1 VLCVSVVLTG
11 MVLVRVWGYQCYGR
25 ICGWVLVCSF
35 FQIYIPFVYS
45 ATRLIRSILA
55 LSACIVSDV
64 LSAKFA
70 YRVTSD
76 ETSSDEGDFAFL
88 QPDGYSRDQTRGVMK
103 VASYA
108 CPPPNCLNTTLFISL
123 LLYRGR
129 ALFHYIYFLKKT

>member
-25 ICGWVLVCSF
+25 ICGWVLVF

-55 LSACIVSDV
+55 RSACRVSDV
-64 LSAKFA
+64 VSAKFA
-70 YRVTSD
+70 YRVIFE

-88 QPDGYSRDQTRGVMK
+88 QPEDKYSRDQKLRH
-103 VASYA
+103 
-108 CPPPNCLNTTLFISL
+108 
-123 LLYRGR
+123 R
-129 ALFHYIYFLKKT
+129 